1 MAENSFGDFYDIMME
16 AAPQTAFMGALSR
29 TPYSSFN
36 TTAPQKQRYQDYWQ
50 NQYSNIYNQYLG
62 NRATQM
68 KRGTDPSQWTSFTDY
83 LEDEAPFTNRYS
95 SLSPTQRG
103 MSTRRFN
110 PSTRFI
116 TY

>member
-16 AAPQTAFMGALSR
+16 AEPQTAFMGALSR

-36 TTAPQKQRYQDYWQ
+36 TTAPQQQRYQDYWQ

-62 NRATQM
+62 
-68 KRGTDPSQWTSFTDY
+68 KRGQEMKSRTDPAKWTTFSQF
-83 LEDEAPFTNRYS
+83 LEQQAPYAAQYAALT
-95 SLSPTQRG
+95 PQQKGT
-103 MSTRRFN
+103 STRRFS